1 MSQDLF
7 REQIED
13 IYNFFIYK
21 TSERISQYLSYYIE
35 KNNLDY
41 NSCVIG
47 REAVSDCFRNPG
59 KGTKALI
66 KLFPEDSIL
75 KENLPWAYFLKINNY
90 SEESIDF
97 LISEGT
103 RFIHNIESSNDG
115 IDWSLCKRVLKNSEI
130 H

>member
-21 TSERISQYLSYYIE
+21 TSERILQYLNYYIE

-41 NSCVIG
+41 NDCVIS
-47 REAVSDCFRNPG
+47 RETVIDCFRNPG

-66 KLFPEDSIL
+66 KLFPEDSML
-75 KENLPWAYFLKINNY
+75 KKNLPWAYFLKINNY
-90 SEESIDF
+90 SDESVDF